1 MLGITLK
8 HMEYALILERF
19 LLTLTQAET
28 ASLLGNLILE
38 YTNEANKLQRMHPPE
53 PAMVFPSTGA
63 KSTFPPVIIYGQLHV
78 VLSGACLLDSV
89 PEDKVVNCAYK
100 EIYE

>member
-8 HMEYALILERF
+8 HMEYALIIERF

-38 YTNEANKLQRMHPPE
+38 DTSEANKLQRMHPPE

-63 KSTFPPVIIYGQLHV
+63 KSTFPPAIIHGQLCI
-78 VLSGACLLDSV
+78 VLSGGLLV
-89 PEDKVVNCAYK
+89 GFCT
-100 EIYE
+100 